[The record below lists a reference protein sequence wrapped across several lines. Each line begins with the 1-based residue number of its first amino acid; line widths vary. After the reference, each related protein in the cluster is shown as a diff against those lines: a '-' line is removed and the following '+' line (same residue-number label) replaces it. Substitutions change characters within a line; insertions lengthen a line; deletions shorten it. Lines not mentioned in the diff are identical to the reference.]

1 MTFENEKQSEKTVLP
16 FYADGYP
23 GIMFQV
29 ADKGLYVLPHNK
41 KMPDLFLYG
50 QTIQPIELEIEG
62 AYKLIVFQL
71 YPFVINSFFSV
82 DPKDLND
89 GCFDLNQLQEFDIKK
104 IIAQINN
111 NTGFENWSNILT
123 SFLFSVFQAKKEKID
138 FSIQQAIQLIINN
151 NGQQTIKELREV
163 LHISERTFERR
174 FAAQVGVTP
183 KQFSKIIQFQL
194 SLNDVAENDYAKL
207 TDVVYK
213 NGFADQSHFIR
224 VFKAFT
230 GKTPKKFNPKSS

>member
-1 MTFENEKQSEKTVLP
+1 
-16 FYADGYP
+16 
-23 GIMFQV
+23 
-29 ADKGLYVLPHNK
+29 
-41 KMPDLFLYG
+41 
-50 QTIQPIELEIEG
+50 LEQHS
-62 AYKLIVFQL
+62 Y
-71 YPFVINSFFSV
+71 
-82 DPKDLND
+82 
-89 GCFDLNQLQEFDIKK
+89 
-104 IIAQINN
+104 
-111 NTGFENWSNILT
+111 
-123 SFLFSVFQAKKEKID
+123 FLFVFRISSQKEKID

-213 NGFADQSHFIR
+213 NGFAGQSHFIR

>member
-123 SFLFSVFQAKKEKID
+123 SFLFSVFQAKKK
-138 FSIQQAIQLIINN
+138 
-151 NGQQTIKELREV
+151 R
-163 LHISERTFERR
+163 
-174 FAAQVGVTP
+174 
-183 KQFSKIIQFQL
+183 
-194 SLNDVAENDYAKL
+194 
-207 TDVVYK
+207 
-213 NGFADQSHFIR
+213 
-224 VFKAFT
+224 
-230 GKTPKKFNPKSS
+230 